1 MWMLSVPPPLS
12 IPLILILILIL
23 LLYCDCDYG
32 WISRKEENI
41 FLGFFHFADIL
52 ATPIYIPYTP
62 SVSRLT
68 PLKVP
73 LTHLK
78 GAIFALN
85 VIETCHFSY
94 MCKAG

>member
-1 MWMLSVPPPLS
+1 MWYVVYMGCAESAEEVRGGVDVTHTHTCTVV
-12 IPLILILILIL
+12 
-23 LLYCDCDYG
+23 YYDCDYDWLG
-32 WISRKEENI
+32 GFSFEGRNI
-41 FLGFFHFADIL
+41 WVGFFGVAGIL

-78 GAIFALN
+78 GAIFAQ
-85 VIETCHFSY
+85 
-94 MCKAG
+94 MC

>member
-1 MWMLSVPPPLS
+1 MWMS
-12 IPLILILILIL
+12 LILILVL
-23 LLYCDCDYG
+23 LCTMIVIMIG
-32 WISRKEENI
+32 WEDSQSRGRNI
-41 FLGFFHFADIL
+41 WVGFFGVAGIL

-78 GAIFALN
+78 GAIFAQ
-85 VIETCHFSY
+85 
-94 MCKAG
+94 MC

>member
-1 MWMLSVPPPLS
+1 MWMLQEVV
-12 IPLILILILIL
+12 LILILILSCTMIVVVV
-23 LLYCDCDYG
+23 G
-32 WISRKEENI
+32 WWDSQLGWRNI
-41 FLGFFHFADIL
+41 WVGFWRVSGIL

-78 GAIFALN
+78 GAIFAQ
-85 VIETCHFSY
+85 
-94 MCKAG
+94 MC